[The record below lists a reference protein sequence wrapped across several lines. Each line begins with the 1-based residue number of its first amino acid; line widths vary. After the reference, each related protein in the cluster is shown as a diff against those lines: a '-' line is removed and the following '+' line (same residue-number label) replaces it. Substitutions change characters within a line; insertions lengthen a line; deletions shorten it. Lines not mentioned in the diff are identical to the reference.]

1 MPCYIYQI
9 EESTTSMGKKR
20 SMVNQ
25 YGHYKDGKRA
35 SRNRRSRRKKT
46 ENQQWKMV
54 FADSEL
60 EAEELLQEQREA
72 PVLMEWEK

>member
-1 MPCYIYQI
+1 MPYYIYQI
-9 EESTTSMGKKR
+9 EQSTTTIVKKL
-20 SMVNQ
+20 SMVTQ
-25 YGHYKDGKRA
+25 YGHYKDAKIAIRNLRA
-35 SRNRRSRRKKT
+35 RREKT